1 MQELLNEA
9 GRGLS
14 ALFSR
19 ELLLAALVSVVVVG
33 AVAWSARR
41 DGRVAE
47 GWPLLVVASVA
58 LGVRE
63 RAVLPL
69 LAAGAGW
76 WLLQRLDAQPAARSG
91 RSGLL
96 LLVASMVSGLGLF
109 GTLPETQEATA
120 LVAALAVVTVAGL
133 VGKVDLATITGPQ
146 LGALLGML
154 VWVCLAGDGQRV
166 RALVAGLLC
175 VVMLAAVAALLD
187 GAVAPLLAL
196 HLAVTVAAS
205 RWVGLANDTASALM
219 RALPVVVV
227 AMIGVVLLRRFWPP
241 RAATDR

>member
-1 MQELLNEA
+1 VQELLNEA

-19 ELLLAALVSVVVVG
+19 ELLFAALVSVVVVG
-33 AVAWSARR
+33 AVTWSARR
-41 DGRVAE
+41 GGRVAE

-91 RSGLL
+91 RSRL

-133 VGKVDLATITGPQ
+133 VGKVDLETITGAQ

-154 VWVCLAGDGQRV
+154 VWVCIAGDGQRV

-175 VVMLAAVAALLD
+175 VVMLATVAALLD

-196 HLAVTVAAS
+196 HVTVTVAAS
-205 RWVGLANDTASALM
+205 RWVGLADDTAEALL
-219 RALPVVVV
+219 RALPVAVV
-227 AMIGVVLLRRFWPP
+227 AGIGVALLRRFSPP
-241 RAATDR
+241 RAATGR